1 MRSFD
6 LISRCICVNNF
17 SWSSFGRYV
26 PITIETM
33 TTLMAHSGF
42 GWLLEMKIF
51 SLVDY
56 HTDAAPDKVMIE
68 VTHQN
73 TVLLRCHTGE
83 LHINKI

>member
-1 MRSFD
+1 MKT
-6 LISRCICVNNF
+6 
-17 SWSSFGRYV
+17 FG
-26 PITIETM
+26 
-33 TTLMAHSGF
+33 
-42 GWLLEMKIF
+42 
-51 SLVDY
+51 LVDY